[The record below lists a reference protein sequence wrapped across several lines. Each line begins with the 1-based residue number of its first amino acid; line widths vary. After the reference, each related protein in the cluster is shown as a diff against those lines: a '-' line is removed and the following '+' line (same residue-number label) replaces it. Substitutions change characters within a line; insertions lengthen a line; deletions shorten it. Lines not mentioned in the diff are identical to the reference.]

1 MNEIK
6 SENGGEKT
14 VIKDTKSGGG
24 SIIDFDYE
32 RYAEVERKSADTDA
46 AAALVLGILSVVLG
60 FFISFLG
67 LLAGVVGIVFA
78 VRGRKDS
85 EKRAMATAGLVC
97 SVIGIALA
105 LAAIVGLVFAV
116 VFMML
121 GW

>member
-1 MNEIK
+1 M
-6 SENGGEKT
+6 
-14 VIKDTKSGGG
+14 
-24 SIIDFDYE
+24 
-32 RYAEVERKSADTDA
+32 
-46 AAALVLGILSVVLG
+46 LG

>member
-14 VIKDTKSGGG
+14 VIKDTKSGGA

-67 LLAGVVGIVFA
+67 LLACVVGIVFA

>member
-14 VIKDTKSGGG
+14 VIKDTKSGGA

-46 AAALVLGILSVVLG
+46 GSCAG
-60 FFISFLG
+60 FGNTVCRAWFFYLISG
-67 LLAGVVGIVFA
+67 TSCGVVGIVFA